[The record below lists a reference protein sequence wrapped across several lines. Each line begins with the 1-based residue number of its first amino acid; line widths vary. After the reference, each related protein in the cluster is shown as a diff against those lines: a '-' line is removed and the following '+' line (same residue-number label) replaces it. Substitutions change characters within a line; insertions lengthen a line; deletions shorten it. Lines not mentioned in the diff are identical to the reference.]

1 MSRIVDRGAILA
13 AYVGIGMALTIGVSF
28 LLIIPI
34 EPVIWLLALPSGVMI
49 GYYANALSNRRA
61 GPWHRILS
69 NSRALFAAFVTGLA
83 AAILLLTV
91 KALFFYAD
99 NGYRDP
105 GLGGSLTCQAGAE
118 CVYLRYVDAGRGSEM
133 ASIGVTDVLLF
144 TSFYWREQFGTAG
157 SVIVLTLIGGLV
169 GGALYGVFRRRLSL
183 YRSRGPC
190 PARSDARV
198 RPCAR
203 I

>member
-49 GYYANALSNRRA
+49 GYYANARSNRRA

-69 NSRALFAAFVTGLA
+69 NALFAAFVTGLA

-105 GLGGSLTCQAGAE
+105 GLGGSHHLPGRRG
-118 CVYLRYVDAGRGSEM
+118 LRVP
-133 ASIGVTDVLLF
+133 
-144 TSFYWREQFGTAG
+144 
-157 SVIVLTLIGGLV
+157 
-169 GGALYGVFRRRLSL
+169 ALRRR
-183 YRSRGPC
+183 RPRFRDGQH
-190 PARSDARV
+190 RRDRRV
-198 RPCAR
+198 VVHQLLLA
-203 I
+203 

>member
-1 MSRIVDRGAILA
+1 VSRIVDRGAILA

-49 GYYANALSNRRA
+49 GYYANARSNRRA

-69 NSRALFAAFVTGLA
+69 NALFAAFVTGLA

-118 CVYLRYVDAGRGSEM
+118 CVYQRYVDAGRGSEM
-133 ASIGVTDVLLF
+133 ASIGVTDASSF

-157 SVIVLTLIGGLV
+157 SVIVLTLVGGLV
-169 GGALYGVFRRRLSL
+169 GGALYGVFRPKAEPSSQPGALPGS
-183 YRSRGPC
+183 
-190 PARSDARV
+190 V
-198 RPCAR
+198 
-203 I
+203 